1 MRDNIKIFASN
12 IEEEA
17 LKQIDIMSE
26 MGMFKDKSIRIMPD
40 VHLSTN
46 SVVGFS
52 SPIDLEDDMNGI
64 SPCIL
69 GSDVG
74 CMVSS
79 LFFDKGINVEDIP
92 ELEHKI
98 RKDVPFGKEI
108 NRKKKIEPKDIM
120 KAFNKALHRLVS
132 IYPSYGPYVAEFR
145 NEKDLEKYC
154 NRIRMDYGM
163 FLKSLGSVGMGNH
176 FIEYGVNEEE
186 NAYCLAVHCG
196 SRNFGSRVFNYHQGI
211 ALKKKDGDG
220 CLKSSDFHRYVI
232 DVILAQEY
240 AKLNHMVIHK
250 DLMGVYKK
258 LCGGKCIKEM
268 FVMHNFIDY
277 SSPIPMIRK
286 GCISAKSGEEVL
298 IPFNMCD
305 GMAYGVGKGNED
317 WNHSAPHGAGRIM
330 SRNQAR
336 KNLDIKEYQKRLEE
350 NGVYSTTANEMTI
363 DESPMAYKDMEG
375 ILGMI
380 GPTVDV
386 RYIMKPKMNIKGC

>member
-1 MRDNIKIFASN
+1 MQDNIKIFASHV
-12 IEEEA
+12 EEEA
-17 LKQIDIMSE
+17 LKQVDIMSK
-26 MGMFKDKSIRIMPD
+26 MGMLENKSIRIMPD

-52 SPIDLEDDMNGI
+52 APIDLEDEDNGI

-69 GSDVG
+69 GSDIG
-74 CMVSS
+74 CCVSA
-79 LFFDKGINVEDIP
+79 LFFDRGVNGENIP

-98 RKDVPFGKEI
+98 RKEVPFGKDI

-120 KAFNKALHRLVS
+120 KAFNKALHKLVS
-132 IYPSYGPYVAEFR
+132 IYPSYGQYVDEFR
-145 NEKDLEKYC
+145 DEKDLKKYC

-176 FIEYGVNEEE
+176 FIEYDVNEEE

-196 SRNFGSRVFNYHQGI
+196 SRNFGSRLFNHHQGI
-211 ALKKKDGDG
+211 ALKKYSADG
-220 CLKSSDFHRYVI
+220 CLKGSDFYRYII

-240 AKLNHMVIHK
+240 AKLNHTVIHK
-250 DLMGVYKK
+250 DLLGIYKK
-258 LCGGKCIKEM
+258 LCGGKCVKEM
-268 FVMHNFIDY
+268 FAMHNFIDY
-277 SSPIPMIRK
+277 NCSVPMIRK
-286 GCISAKSGEEVL
+286 GCISAKEGEEVL

-305 GMAYGVGKGNED
+305 GIAYGVGKGNED

-336 KNLDIKEYQKRLEE
+336 KNLDVKEYQKQLEE
-350 NGVYSTTANEMTI
+350 NGVYSTTANESTI
-363 DESPMAYKDMEG
+363 DESPMAYKDMKE

-380 GPTVDV
+380 EPTVDV
-386 RYIMKPKMNIKGC
+386 RYIMKSRMNIKGC